1 MEPFSLEKRLLGR
14 TITIQVTPLDSGL
27 HLLLV
32 GGDRS
37 HVGAVSM
44 AESGEL
50 LHSWAFPTHR
60 EQVVSDKWAARI
72 SSERRCA
79 ATVACG
85 IHYDN
90 ATKEE
95 IQTILQLTDAL
106 LQEVLEILE
115 RTGEQQ

>member
-72 SSERRCA
+72 SSECRCA

-85 IHYDN
+85 IHYEN
-90 ATKEE
+90 ATKQE
-95 IQTILQLTDAL
+95 IEAILQLTEVL
-106 LQEVLEILE
+106 LQEVIKKLAG
-115 RTGEQQ
+115 TGE